1 MKIGG
6 RKDYLISLESIVM
19 TDIVMNMFIFFFISF
34 SLLYTFNPNRVQK
47 LDIKLPKAANTSNIE
62 NYSQVNISLSNEG
75 MIYLGEDVVNIR
87 TLKEKISLKRRENPG
102 LVVILRADKLVAF
115 KNIVNVLDT
124 LTELGISNLNI
135 ATVKE

>member
-1 MKIGG
+1 MRIGG
-6 RKDYLISLESIVM
+6 KKDYFMSMESIAM

-75 MIYLGEDVVNIR
+75 MIYLGEDAVNIR
-87 TLKEKISLKRRENPG
+87 ALKEKISLKRKENPN

>member
-6 RKDYLISLESIVM
+6 RKDYLVSLESVVM
-19 TDIVMNMFIFFFISF
+19 TDIIMNMFIFFFISF
-34 SLLYTFNPNRVQK
+34 SLLYTFNSNRVQK

-62 NYSQVNISLSNEG
+62 NYSQVNISLTNEG
-75 MIYLGEDVVNIR
+75 MIYLGEDAVNIR
-87 TLKEKISLKRRENPG
+87 TLKEKISLKRKENPN

-124 LTELGISNLNI
+124 LTELGITNLNI

>member
-6 RKDYLISLESIVM
+6 KKDYFMSLESVTM
-19 TDIVMNMFIFFFISF
+19 TDIIMNMFIFFFISF

-62 NYSQVNISLSNEG
+62 NYSQVNISLNNEG
-75 MIYLGEDVVNIR
+75 MIYLGDDVVNIR
-87 TLKEKISLKRRENPG
+87 TLKEKISLKRKENPN
-102 LVVILRADKLVAF
+102 LVVIMRADKLVAF
-115 KNIVNVLDT
+115 KNIVNVLDA